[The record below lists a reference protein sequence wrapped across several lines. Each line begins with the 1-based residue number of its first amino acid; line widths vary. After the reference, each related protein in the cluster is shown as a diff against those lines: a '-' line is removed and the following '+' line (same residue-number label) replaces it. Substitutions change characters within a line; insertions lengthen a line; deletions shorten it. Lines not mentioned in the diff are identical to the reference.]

1 MYKDCG
7 FCNTLQA
14 CTEMVMPMCTDG
26 VHDMFF
32 NDPVSDTR
40 VISQT
45 HANTLQLL
53 YLPTCISG
61 IGVLMKPNVNNST
74 G

>member
-1 MYKDCG
+1 
-7 FCNTLQA
+7 
-14 CTEMVMPMCTDG
+14 MPMCTDG

-45 HANTLQLL
+45 HTNTLQLL